1 MIYFPNKTIEET
13 IIFLRKIENEWMRD
27 TPSFYEFAI
36 IYKNQQIEAVGIY
49 QSNNLYGE
57 LSWIINKEYWGQ
69 GIAYE
74 AAKALLE
81 YSITEFNIKHFIA
94 YCDYSGTL

>member
-57 LSWIINKEYWGQ
+57 LSWIINKEY
-69 GIAYE
+69 
-74 AAKALLE
+74 
-81 YSITEFNIKHFIA
+81 SITEFNIKHFIA